1 MRRTT
6 FVLVLVIALAA
17 ASCSK
22 DAATTATTTT
32 TIASSAAAS
41 TTTLVAYEPVFT
53 SGACDPARV
62 PPAPAVVECGTLS
75 VPANRSKP
83 DGAKVELPVAVLKA
97 SKEPKQPDPIV
108 YFSGGPGDA
117 GLQSSIRWSALP
129 LAPDRDVITFD
140 QRGTGTAKPSLDCPE
155 VDTATLNM
163 FETPLPPAE
172 EAPAVVKAYGACHD
186 RLVKEGID
194 LGDYNTI
201 NVADDVADLKRAL
214 KVDTWNLFGISYGTA
229 VALEVMR
236 THPEGVRS
244 TLIDSVYPPDVGFGA
259 ATFDDADRVFTVL
272 IDGCAK
278 QPACVAAHPDLRAE
292 LQTAVDRLDTTPYSL
307 DIKVK
312 DRTLKGQFTGT
323 DLVGGLFNAMYDS
336 DLIPLIPYF
345 IKQVADGNVAILNA
359 VASDGIATLT
369 DGSEGQTVSVECGDR
384 QRLIDQAQVQKSI
397 ASHPLYGLISAG
409 RPLPQ
414 ICPSWKVPSVP
425 KAYNTIPTTKIPTL
439 VFGDEYDPITPPAN
453 SERTAKEL
461 GSAATFV
468 LFPGLGHGAIRARPC
483 PLQIYQAFVA
493 APTAAIDTSCV
504 AAMPAPDFKAG

>member
-1 MRRTT
+1 MRRTE
-6 FVLVLVIALAA
+6 FVFVLVIALAA

-22 DAATTATTTT
+22 DTATTAAATSTTAAATTTT
-32 TIASSAAAS
+32 A
-41 TTTLVAYEPVFT
+41 LEYEPVFT
-53 SGACDPARV
+53 SAPCDATRV
-62 PPAPAVVECGTLS
+62 PPAPAVVECGTLT
-75 VPANRSKP
+75 VPANRSKA
-83 DGAKVELPVAVLKA
+83 DSTQIVLPVAILKA
-97 SKEPKQPDPIV
+97 SKEPKQPDPII

-117 GLQSSIRWSALP
+117 GLQSSIRWDKLP
-129 LAPDRDVITFD
+129 LAPDHDVITFD
-140 QRGTGTAKPSLDCPE
+140 QRGTGASTPSLDCPE

-163 FETPLPPAE
+163 FETPLPPAQE
-172 EAPAVVKAYGACHD
+172 GPAVEAAFSACHD
-186 RLVKEGID
+186 RLVTEGID

-214 KVDTWNLFGISYGTA
+214 KIGTWNLFGISYGTA

-236 THPEGVRS
+236 SHPEGVRS

-259 ATFDDADRVFTVL
+259 ATFDDADRVFNVL

-278 QPACVAAHPDLRAE
+278 QPTCAADHPDLRAE
-292 LQTAVDRLDTTPYSL
+292 LQAAVDRLDTTPYSL

-369 DGSEGQTVSVECGDR
+369 EGSEAQTASVECGDR
-384 QRLIDQAQVQKSI
+384 QRLIDQDAVQKSI
-397 ASHPLYGLISAG
+397 ALHPLYGLIAAG

-414 ICPSWKVPSVP
+414 ICPAWKVPSAP

-453 SERTAKEL
+453 SERTAKAL
-461 GSAATFV
+461 GSKATFV

-493 APTAAIDTSCV
+493 APTAVVDTGCV
-504 AAMPAPDFKAG
+504 AAMPAPDFKTG